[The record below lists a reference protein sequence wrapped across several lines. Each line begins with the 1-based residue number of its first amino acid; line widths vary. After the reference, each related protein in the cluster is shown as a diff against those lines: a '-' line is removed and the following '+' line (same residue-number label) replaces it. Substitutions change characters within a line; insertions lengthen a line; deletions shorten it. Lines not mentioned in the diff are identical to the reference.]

1 MTRNFNIKEAAAYL
15 GVAPVTIRRLLVR
28 GEGPRFFK
36 VGAQLRFTQDALLD
50 YQKRME
56 QEQEELQLQ
65 RRAMA
70 LGIEAR
76 KLARI
81 RS

>member
-1 MTRNFNIKEAAAYL
+1 MNNNYSIKEAAAYL
-15 GVAPVTIRRLLVR
+15 GVAPVTIRRLLAR

-36 VGAQLRFTQDALLD
+36 VGAQLRFAEDALLD

-56 QEQEELQLQ
+56 QAQEELQLR
-65 RRAMA
+65 RRAVA
-70 LGIEAR
+70 LGIETR

-81 RS
+81 QS